1 MNLAHKTAT
10 HVTISR
16 TTLPRDTLPRDAAL
30 DAYTY
35 EDLAFDAVLE
45 ELVPVAD
52 PALRRC
58 FQLIFIWQNAPKI
71 NSHTGTISAERM
83 LFDTQTENY
92 DLPVW
97 ARMEDGVHITLECN
111 RDLFR
116 EETITGMTCSP
127 LR

>member
-1 MNLAHKTAT
+1 MNLAHKIAT

-52 PALRRC
+52 PSVSPL

-71 NSHTGTISAERM
+71 NFSRRDNHRHDVLAATVMHPERRVSSA
-83 LFDTQTENY
+83 
-92 DLPVW
+92 
-97 ARMEDGVHITLECN
+97 I
-111 RDLFR
+111 
-116 EETITGMTCSP
+116 
-127 LR
+127 